1 MSCTLTRGRNEI
13 LCRNNI
19 GGIKAVYLFKYIEYP
34 YSSIVGATS
43 GNIIDFPAI
52 ETFKYETT
60 GATFTENITNDEN
73 GIFYDQTLTFN
84 LIKSDLLTSVELDK
98 IKNIELRYLVEYN
111 AGYFKMGGVYN
122 GAEIET
128 FSINSG
134 GNKSDFNGYNVTIK
148 GREEYASPFFSTG
161 LVDGFILLEDA
172 FYLLLETSDKI
183 MLD

>member
-1 MSCTLTRGRNEI
+1 MSCTLTSGRKEI
-13 LCRNNI
+13 LCRDNI

-34 YSSIVGATS
+34 YNSIVGAYS
-43 GNIIDFPAI
+43 GNITSFPTI
-52 ETFKYETT
+52 EPFKYETK

-84 LIKSDLLTSVELDK
+84 LFKSELLTTRELNI
-98 IKNIELRYLVEYN
+98 IKDLELRFLVEYN

-148 GREEYASPFFSTG
+148 AREEYSSPFISIDLLSNF
-161 LVDGFILLEDA
+161 LLLEDA

-183 MLD
+183 ILD